1 MIDKSWSIMAMR
13 EVMSVRW
20 SESGFSFVLFGGKGI
35 FSVLMSSDQY
45 PSIFNKVKRK
55 LMKKSQIFKVPSL
68 LCICFKGIVYD
79 KNPGITICRIATLEI
94 SWLETF
100 HFNELNKIFVN
111 TNFVF

>member
-1 MIDKSWSIMAMR
+1 
-13 EVMSVRW
+13 
-20 SESGFSFVLFGGKGI
+20 VLFGGKGI